1 MVNLLFY
8 ILTLRVCVQL
18 LLLRDIKRGLDPLN
32 GEEYTLRI

>member
-18 LLLRDIKRGLDPLN
+18 LLLRDIIRGLDPLN
-32 GEEYTLRI
+32 GEDFKLQI